1 MKYKTQYI
9 AALSASLGAFC
20 AGTILG
26 WTSPAGPRLLQEI
39 QYFPITSDE
48 WSWIASIYNVGCSF
62 SCLFIGYLMDKFGR
76 KNTMLGLVVP
86 LIVGWSLLAWAKNF
100 SMLLCGRF
108 ILGLGGGA
116 FYITSPQYSS
126 EIAQKEI
133 RGILGSFLQLLIS
146 IGVLFVYIVG
156 ALTSVYATNI
166 ICGICPLIFAVIFF
180 FMPESPVYL
189 IMKNREQ
196 KAKNALKWLRDEGH
210 DIECEA
216 REWKENFKD
225 EQKVSF
231 KEALKERSSVIAL
244 VIGFGLLYFRHMACI
259 IPILFYATTIFAVSF
274 KIIFSFKETT

>member
-1 MKYKTQYI
+1 M
-9 AALSASLGAFC
+9 
-20 AGTILG
+20 
-26 WTSPAGPRLLQEI
+26 
-39 QYFPITSDE
+39 
-48 WSWIASIYNVGCSF
+48 N
-62 SCLFIGYLMDKFGR
+62 KFGR

-86 LIVGWSLLAWAKNF
+86 LIIGWSLLAWAQNF
-100 SMLLCGRF
+100 TMLLCGRF
-108 ILGLGGGA
+108 VLGLGGGA

-146 IGVLFVYIVG
+146 FGVLFVYIIG
-156 ALTSVYATNI
+156 SLTSVYWTNI

-196 KAKNALKWLRDEGH
+196 EAKNALKWLRDEGY

-216 REWKENFKD
+216 SEWKENFKED
-225 EQKVSF
+225 EQKISF

-259 IPILFYATTIFAVSF
+259 IPILFYATTIFAVS
-274 KIIFSFKETT
+274 KILFILNFS

>member
-1 MKYKTQYI
+1 MRYKTQYI

-26 WTSPAGPRLLQEI
+26 WTSPAGPRLVQEI
-39 QYFPITSDE
+39 QYFPITNDE

-86 LIVGWSLLAWAKNF
+86 LIIGWSLLAWAKSF
-100 SMLLCGRF
+100 LMLLCGRF

-116 FYITSPQYSS
+116 FYIVTPQYTT
-126 EIAQKEI
+126 EIAQKDI

-156 ALTSVYATNI
+156 ALTSVFWLNI
-166 ICGICPLIFAVIFF
+166 ICGICPLIFALLFF
-180 FMPESPVYL
+180 LMPESPVYL

-196 KAKNALKWLRDEGH
+196 EAKNAFKWLRDDGY
-210 DIECEA
+210 DTECEVE
-216 REWKENFKD
+216 EWRENFNRD
-225 EQKVSF
+225 EQKISF
-231 KEALKERSSVIAL
+231 KKALKERSSVIAL

-259 IPILFYATTIFAVSF
+259 IPILFYATTIFAVRSKK
-274 KIIFSFKETT
+274 KIFKE

>member
-1 MKYKTQYI
+1 MKYKKQYI

-62 SCLFIGYLMDKFGR
+62 SCLIVGYLMNKFGR
-76 KNTMLGLVVP
+76 KNTMLGLVIP
-86 LIVGWSLLAWAKNF
+86 LVVGWALLAWAKNF
-100 SMLLCGRF
+100 AMLLAGRF

-116 FYITSPQYSS
+116 FYITSPQYTS

-146 IGVLFVYIVG
+146 IGVLFVYTVG
-156 ALTSVYATNI
+156 AVVSVFSTNI
-166 ICGICPLIFAVIFF
+166 ICCICPLIFAFVFF

-196 KAKNALKWLRDEGH
+196 EAENALKWLRDEGH
-210 DIECEA
+210 DIECEIK
-216 REWKENFKD
+216 ELKENFRGD
-225 EQKVSF
+225 EQEISF
-231 KEALKERSSVIAL
+231 FEAVQERSSVIAL
-244 VIGFGLLYFRHMACI
+244 IIGFGLLYFRHMACI
-259 IPILFYATTIFAVSF
+259 IPILFYATTIFAVS
-274 KIIFSFKETT
+274 